1 MSLIVGRISVIP
13 NVIAPETSPSRRA
26 LECSAVLRAIFRA
39 SLTQIFPVFCEKVV
53 TAQLPDPARL
63 KLLTFASSQ
72 FSPSS
77 IFVDVVLTMAELGMA
92 ASVVSVISF
101 GIQIAQGLIQYY
113 GSWRDQDSDVADM
126 CASLD
131 SLSRT
136 LAVLSETFQRHD
148 PPSMSMQKHVVESV
162 DCVNIAMKKLED
174 ELKKVQ
180 NTESPKPGVRAAMRR
195 HVRRALYPFK
205 EETLRKIQNAV
216 SEARSDLNLTLQVL
230 HMLVYPGLISLVLS

>member
-1 MSLIVGRISVIP
+1 
-13 NVIAPETSPSRRA
+13 
-26 LECSAVLRAIFRA
+26 
-39 SLTQIFPVFCEKVV
+39 
-53 TAQLPDPARL
+53 
-63 KLLTFASSQ
+63 
-72 FSPSS
+72 
-77 IFVDVVLTMAELGMA
+77 MAEFGVA
-92 ASVVSVISF
+92 ASVVSIASF
-101 GIQIAQGLIQYY
+101 GIQIAQGLLQYY

-136 LAVLSETFQRHD
+136 LAVLSETFQK
-148 PPSMSMQKHVVESV
+148 PPRMSIQTRVVETV

-180 NTESPKPGVRAAMRR
+180 NTESPNPGVRAAIRR

-230 HMLVYPGLISLVLS
+230 HMLVYLGTYRVLFFLKLIKLTGLSSESISDIRPEIKFLVRQKEGMCYLFYVVP

>member
-1 MSLIVGRISVIP
+1 
-13 NVIAPETSPSRRA
+13 
-26 LECSAVLRAIFRA
+26 
-39 SLTQIFPVFCEKVV
+39 
-53 TAQLPDPARL
+53 
-63 KLLTFASSQ
+63 
-72 FSPSS
+72 
-77 IFVDVVLTMAELGMA
+77 MAEFGVA
-92 ASVVSVISF
+92 ASMVGIISF
-101 GIQIAQGLIQYY
+101 GIQIAQGLLRYY
-113 GSWRDQDSDVADM
+113 GSWRDQDGNVADM

-148 PPSMSMQKHVVESV
+148 LPNLSIQKRVVESV

-180 NTESPKPGVRAAMRR
+180 NISKTGVRTVMRR

-205 EETLRKIQNAV
+205 EETLQKIRSAI

-230 HMLVYPGLISLVLS
+230 HMLVYLGLIHLVLS

>member
-1 MSLIVGRISVIP
+1 
-13 NVIAPETSPSRRA
+13 
-26 LECSAVLRAIFRA
+26 
-39 SLTQIFPVFCEKVV
+39 
-53 TAQLPDPARL
+53 
-63 KLLTFASSQ
+63 
-72 FSPSS
+72 
-77 IFVDVVLTMAELGMA
+77 MAELGVA
-92 ASVVSVISF
+92 ASVVGIISF
-101 GIQIAQGLIQYY
+101 GIQIAQGLLQYY

-136 LAVLSETFQRHD
+136 LMVLSETFQRHD
-148 PPSMSMQKHVVESV
+148 PPSMSMQKRVVESV
-162 DCVNIAMKKLED
+162 DCVNIAMKKLDD

-180 NTESPKPGVRAAMRR
+180 NTESPKPGGRAAMRR

-230 HMLVYPGLISLVLS
+230 HMLVYLGLISLVLS